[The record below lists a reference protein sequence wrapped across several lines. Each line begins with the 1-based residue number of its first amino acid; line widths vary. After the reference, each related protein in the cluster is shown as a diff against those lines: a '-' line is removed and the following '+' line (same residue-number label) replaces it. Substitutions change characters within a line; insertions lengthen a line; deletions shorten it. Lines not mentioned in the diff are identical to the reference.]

1 MTHTSESASLRRALR
16 ALDEA
21 GVPHAY
27 FKDPAGLGHA
37 LKGGAKD
44 YDLLVAP
51 AHRARAEAIVRECG
65 LKEATSFAV
74 PPVPATSDWLG
85 FDTETGALHHLH
97 LHALLPTGKD
107 ALRDYA
113 LPWADTLLEHRRL
126 HPELDVWVLSDP
138 LNLLVLLLRTC
149 VEQKFARHDTSE
161 WAPTAQ
167 SAARLLELRALAS
180 RDEALTLAR
189 ALLGAPVANAM
200 ASWFDPSLSGT
211 PAIHELVRLRPV
223 VLDALKPYRR
233 FHPTEAQARRA
244 ARQLKLLAG
253 AAARKTPLPLPPRR
267 RGLRLPDKGLLIALV
282 GPDGAGKSTLTEAL
296 NAWLGELMDTRQLY
310 LGKGDPVSATW
321 QALARAKWW
330 ALETLAGRQRPPAP
344 EVPAPSPGGELET
357 PELPDLD
364 PDEVLRYT
372 PPPERSTSR
381 QLLRDMAWVSLAG
394 RHLLNTRRAAFA
406 TRQGAL
412 VVADRFPF
420 YASHL
425 ASGPSIPA
433 DPGQPLNRR
442 VFAAAEDALFQSLQH
457 TPPDLIL
464 RLNIPAEVAWRRKP
478 DHDIVDI
485 ASKAL
490 ALQSIDPGAATLID
504 LDATL
509 PPDVLLNQAK
519 AAIWEAL

>member
-1 MTHTSESASLRRALR
+1 MTHTPDSASLRRALR
-16 ALDEA
+16 ALDVA

-27 FKDPAGLGHA
+27 FKDPAGLGQA
-37 LKGGAKD
+37 LKGGSKD

-51 AHRARAEAIVRECG
+51 ASRARAEALLRECG
-65 LKEATSFAV
+65 LKQAHSFAV

-85 FDTETGALHHLH
+85 FDAETGALHHLH

-113 LPWADTLLEHRRL
+113 LPWSDTLLEHRRL
-126 HPELDVWVLSDP
+126 HPEFDVWVLSDA
-138 LNLLVLLLRTC
+138 LNLLILLLRTC
-149 VEQKFARHDTSE
+149 VEHKFARHDTSE

-167 SAARLLELRALAS
+167 SAARLLELRNRVS

-189 ALLGAPVANAM
+189 ALFGAPVANAM
-200 ASWFDPSLSGT
+200 ASWLDPSLSGT

-267 RGLRLPDKGLLIALV
+267 RGLRLPDRGLIIALI

-344 EVPAPSPGGELET
+344 EMPAPSPGGELET
-357 PELPDLD
+357 PELPDLN

-381 QLLRDMAWVSLAG
+381 QILRDMAWVSLAG
-394 RHLLNTRRAAFA
+394 RHFINTRRAHLAA
-406 TRQGAL
+406 RQGAL

-420 YASHL
+420 HASHL
-425 ASGPSIPA
+425 AGGPAIPSTS
-433 DPGQPLNRR
+433 DQPPARR
-442 VFAAAEDALFQSLQH
+442 VLSMSEDAIYTSLQR
-457 TPPDLIL
+457 TPPDLIF
-464 RLNIPAEVAWRRKP
+464 RLNIAPEIAWRRKP
-478 DHDIVDI
+478 DHDIKAI
-485 ASKAL
+485 AAKSIAL
-490 ALQSIDPGAATLID
+490 SALNPGPATLID

-509 PPDVLLNQAK
+509 PPGILLHQAK
-519 AAIWEAL
+519 IAIWEAL